1 MKIIKFLK
9 KTLLSIDQESKF
21 NYKNA
26 FIENVVYASLRC
38 VALKSFNFKIFLL
51 VLCQIVTILSKI
63 SAFQHWARMLIVYV
77 LENIKMAAKMSNV
90 NIAEKIASAPWTN
103 SKLSNSANKK
113 VGMMKSDQLQQK
125 LQYVL
130 SNLMNK

>member
-1 MKIIKFLK
+1 
-9 KTLLSIDQESKF
+9 
-21 NYKNA
+21 
-26 FIENVVYASLRC
+26 
-38 VALKSFNFKIFLL
+38 
-51 VLCQIVTILSKI
+51 
-63 SAFQHWARMLIVYV
+63 MLIVYV